1 MKRKII
7 LAAIVLIILASLF
20 IPVTQQKTVS
30 IKASFLD
37 VYGLLNSPGNWEKWR
52 PDLRK
57 IAAEDSGKIAVT
69 KNNASFTI
77 KYADREID
85 VKLAD
90 GLFYVNDG
98 FDNKML
104 SYSYSITPIVD
115 NFTNKALVTVSK
127 KTSAL
132 NYLVGILGQPAF
144 GDTHVA
150 DLKNYMETDSLKYG
164 YRIFKTKVPE
174 ANLIVIKHK
183 VLAKDKFTEAAQMF
197 AYLKHYVKM
206 QNAKQMQPVIAQ
218 FMLKGRD
225 SAQVNVGFF
234 IDKPIKSDKDMVS
247 TSMPKG
253 GPLYSVR
260 YSGGFDKRAN
270 AYTALQQYFGDH
282 HLQSI
287 ILPFETYLNNKLP
300 ASDTDRVNIQ
310 VNRSSYF

>member
-7 LAAIVLIILASLF
+7 LAALVLIVLALLF

-37 VYGLLNSPGNWEKWR
+37 VYGLLNTPGKWEKWR

-69 KNNASFTI
+69 KDNTSFTM

-98 FDNKML
+98 FNNKTV
-104 SYSYSITPIVD
+104 SYSYSITPIIDHFV
-115 NFTNKALVTVSK
+115 NKALVTVFK

-132 NYLVGILGQPAF
+132 NYLVGMLRQPTF
-144 GDTHVA
+144 GDTHIA
-150 DLKNYMETDSLKYG
+150 DLKNYLETDSLQYG
-164 YRIFKTKVPE
+164 YRIFKTRVPE
-174 ANLIVIKHK
+174 ANLIVIKQR
-183 VLAKDKFTEAAQMF
+183 VLAKNKFTEATKMF
-197 AYLKHYVKM
+197 AYLQHYVKM
-206 QNAKQMQPVIAQ
+206 QNARQMQPVIAQ
-218 FMLKGRD
+218 FMLKGKD

-253 GPLYSVR
+253 GPLYSMR
-260 YSGGFDKRAN
+260 YSGRFDKRSN
-270 AYTALQQYFGDH
+270 MYIALHQYFDDH

-287 ILPFETYLNNKLP
+287 ILPFETYLDNKLP
-300 ASDTDRVNIQ
+300 TSDADKVNIQ
-310 VNRSSYF
+310 LNCSSYF